1 MEEIKL
7 ANLNK
12 DLEEYQK
19 DPKNTVVR
27 HALSENSLSSISR
40 TKDEIQDVNFD
51 FDIDIKTMKVANQ
64 RASGRCWIFAATNV
78 LREMMAKDLN
88 LASFELS
95 QSYIA
100 FYDRLEKV
108 NYTLEAIIDLINK
121 DYDDRTLTFMI
132 TNNISDGGQW
142 DMFVSIVN
150 KYGLC
155 PKHAYPETATSSAT
169 RDTNAL
175 INFNI
180 RKFASDAKAL
190 FESKGIEAVK
200 RLKKQLL
207 KKIYFLLVSAY
218 GLPPQKFNFEYTDKD
233 GKYHKVNDLTPLSFK
248 EKYIGDK
255 LNDYVSLINAP
266 TKDKPFGKSYTIKY
280 LGNVVGG
287 KPVTHLNVE
296 MKRLKELI
304 LKQLKDGQIV
314 WFGSDVGFYGDR
326 DNGVWDD
333 RVFDFKST
341 TDLDYKMDKGESLDY
356 RASAMNHAMCI
367 TGVALKNGKPTK
379 WKIENSWGSASG
391 NDGFYFM
398 SASWFDQF
406 VFQAVV
412 DKKYLSEEE
421 LKAYNSK
428 PIELKPWDP
437 MGSLAD

>member
-1 MEEIKL
+1 M
-7 ANLNK
+7 
-12 DLEEYQK
+12 QK
-19 DPKNTVVR
+19 N
-27 HALSENSLSSISR
+27 H
-40 TKDEIQDVNFD
+40 
-51 FDIDIKTMKVANQ
+51 
-64 RASGRCWIFAATNV
+64 
-78 LREMMAKDLN
+78 
-88 LASFELS
+88 
-95 QSYIA
+95 
-100 FYDRLEKV
+100 
-108 NYTLEAIIDLINK
+108 
-121 DYDDRTLTFMI
+121 
-132 TNNISDGGQW
+132 
-142 DMFVSIVN
+142 
-150 KYGLC
+150 
-155 PKHAYPETATSSAT
+155 
-169 RDTNAL
+169 
-175 INFNI
+175 
-180 RKFASDAKAL
+180 
-190 FESKGIEAVK
+190 
-200 RLKKQLL
+200 KK
-207 KKIYFLLVSAY
+207 SC
-218 GLPPQKFNFEYTDKD
+218 
-233 GKYHKVNDLTPLSFK
+233 
-248 EKYIGDK
+248 
-255 LNDYVSLINAP
+255 
-266 TKDKPFGKSYTIKY
+266 
-280 LGNVVGG
+280 
-287 KPVTHLNVE
+287 
-296 MKRLKELI
+296 RLKELI